1 MRSGERDLHSKAV
14 RGPFKLMFHFPE
26 ERLCFYGA
34 FSLRARAY
42 RPSDDSSGASAT
54 SNAIRGVCRVPF
66 SIDQA
71 AGQAR
76 SHATAR
82 CGRAGIASSACRAP
96 LAAAPG
102 LIWPA
107 RLQVPNPAVVLKE
120 SNHEDTI
127 HPFRSV
133 FRRAFPDERG
143 ARSGHAC
150 PTECATSRNH
160 RHVQQH
166 RVRRRVRNQ
175 HGDGQRG
182 PCGMGT
188 ACQLRPSG
196 PVQPE
201 FGPLSE
207 RLRSN
212 G

>member
-14 RGPFKLMFHFPE
+14 RGPYKLMFHFPE

-42 RPSDDSSGASAT
+42 RPPDDSSGASAT

-71 AGQAR
+71 AGPAR

-82 CGRAGIASSACRAP
+82 SGRAGIASSACRAP

-127 HPFRSV
+127 HPFRRMHRSA
-133 FRRAFPDERG
+133 RSDERG
-143 ARSGHAC
+143 ARSRHAGA
-150 PTECATSRNH
+150 TECATARH
-160 RHVQQH
+160 HVQHH
-166 RVRRRVRNQ
+166 RVRRRIRNH
-175 HGDGQRG
+175 HGDGQSSPRSV
-182 PCGMGT
+182 GT
-188 ACQLRPSG
+188 AGQLRPPG
-196 PVQPE
+196 PVHPE
-201 FGPLSE
+201 FGPLKQRS
-207 RLRSN
+207 RSN
-212 G
+212 R